1 MSPIE
6 GHSIIFLSSGRSA
19 INSQKQDYT
28 SDSEKGIPEMYMKL
42 LDGRLLSI
50 VNLFDLNRVLNI
62 FRNTL
67 YKNDKTTFQS
77 YLIEINFVF

>member
-1 MSPIE
+1 
-6 GHSIIFLSSGRSA
+6 
-19 INSQKQDYT
+19 
-28 SDSEKGIPEMYMKL
+28 MYMKL